1 MFFRKKIKFPS
12 RTIDEI
18 KAACNVLFVDDQKF
32 DTVEILRKSN
42 WHVARIKDV
51 NSLDSTEV
59 KNAHVIFVDIKGVGR
74 AMKFTDEGLGVAAAI
89 KDRYPEKKVVVYSA
103 VPEGDRFH
111 KGLKK
116 ADDLL
121 SKNADPYQFQTVLEK
136 LSKEVFDVEE
146 CLIRLKS
153 QIRDELGIQ
162 MDIDEIK
169 KNILKIPAKE
179 SIDAY
184 QVARA
189 FGIAIDKAGAIA
201 SIISLLIQGK
211 YN

>member
-1 MFFRKKIKFPS
+1 MWFHKKIKLPS

-18 KAACNVLFVDDQKF
+18 KVACRVLFIDDQRF
-32 DTVEILRKSN
+32 DTVEILKKSC
-42 WHVARIKDV
+42 WRVTRVKDIA
-51 NSLDSTEV
+51 SIDSTDV
-59 KNAHVIFVDIKGVGR
+59 RDCHIIFVDIRGVGR
-74 AMKFTDEGLGVAAAI
+74 AMKFNDEGLSVVAAI

-103 VPEGDRFH
+103 VSDGDRFH
-111 KGLKK
+111 EGLKK
-116 ADDLL
+116 SDDLL
-121 SKNADPYQFQTVLEK
+121 PKNADPYQFQTVLEK

-153 QIRDELGIQ
+153 QIRDQLGIQ

-169 KNILKIPAKE
+169 KNILKIHANE
-179 SIDAY
+179 SIDAN

-211 YN
+211 